1 VKGRTKFEMN
11 KTSDT
16 LCLGGLGEFCSVLAS
31 SDTIDILRLAVLPV
45 INTIAYSL
53 SEMETNTAD
62 FLQHS

>member
-31 SDTIDILRLAVLPV
+31 SDTIDILRLAVFPE
-45 INTIAYSL
+45 INAHMYSF
-53 SEMETNTAD
+53 SQMETNTND
-62 FLQHS
+62 GLQHN